1 VGERHICP
9 IAWVAA
15 SSDLQRV
22 VAETNGCMRRIRIG
36 SGGTTSVVEM
46 TDNPTLSTIER
57 LELAADSGTG
67 VTFVGASMAAEAG
80 PVQVSWSE
88 IHDDAR
94 AVGAALQARGLVPG
108 DHVAILGPT
117 SRELITIVRG
127 CWMAGLASMVL
138 PLPMRMGSLDVFIDS
153 TRGRILHG
161 DAKLLLIDE
170 LLADFYSPAEGDP
183 PILPMKAVMPGATN
197 VPTGDALEIP
207 AHDPERLVILQYT
220 SGSTSEPKGVMIPDR
235 VLSANIDACAEAAEL
250 NSDDAMVSWL
260 PLYHDMGL
268 VGFLALP
275 MTKGVDLVQAAPQ
288 DFLAH
293 PGNWMQWLSDY
304 RATATAGPNFSWVL
318 ATRALKRM
326 KDLDLSHL
334 TVALSGAEPV
344 DPKAV
349 DAFVAEAS
357 RFGFTAG
364 GMFPAFGMAEV
375 AIGGTFPPRRRG
387 LVTDTVDRIVLE
399 TQRVAKPVEIHD
411 EDELGLTARQ
421 LPLLG
426 KPVPGLEMKVVDPE
440 TFEELPERH
449 VGELLLRGTSVTPG
463 YYKRPDATAAL
474 FHDGWLLTGDLAYVL
489 DGELVLCGRIKDVII
504 VGGRNVFPE
513 DIERAVGP
521 LDGVR
526 AGNVIAFGMEGYKGK
541 ESVVVVAEVR
551 VSDTSGGLEE
561 IRERI
566 HHRTLEVCGLPPRDV
581 MLVTPGTLPKT
592 SSGKLQRAKC
602 RDEYLNEEL
611 ALIE

>member
-1 VGERHICP
+1 M
-9 IAWVAA
+9 
-15 SSDLQRV
+15 SDNQ
-22 VAETNGCMRRIRIG
+22 
-36 SGGTTSVVEM
+36 
-46 TDNPTLSTIER
+46 PLSTIER

-67 VTFVGASMAAEAG
+67 VTFVGASMTTETG
-80 PVQVSWSE
+80 PQQVSWRE

-94 AVGAALQARGLVPG
+94 AVAAALQARGLVPG

-117 SRELITIVRG
+117 SRELITIIRG
-127 CWMAGLASMVL
+127 CWLAGLASMVL

-161 DAKLLLIDE
+161 DAKLLLIDD
-170 LLADFYSPAEGDP
+170 LLADFYVAAEGDP
-183 PILPMKAVMPGATN
+183 PIMRMKAIMPGAPN

-207 AHDPERLVILQYT
+207 THDPERLVILQYT

-250 NSDDAMVSWL
+250 NRDDAMVSWL

-304 RATATAGPNFSWVL
+304 GATATAGPNFSWVL

-326 KDLDLSHL
+326 KDLDLSRL

-399 TQRVAKPVEIHD
+399 TQRVAKPVVIHD

-474 FHDGWLLTGDLAYVL
+474 FHEGWLCTGDLAYIL

-551 VSDTSGGLEE
+551 VSDTSGGLDE
-561 IRERI
+561 IRDRI

-611 ALIE
+611 ALAE

>member
-1 VGERHICP
+1 
-9 IAWVAA
+9 
-15 SSDLQRV
+15 
-22 VAETNGCMRRIRIG
+22 M
-36 SGGTTSVVEM
+36 TTTPSM
-46 TDNPTLSTIER
+46 STIER
-57 LELAADSGTG
+57 LELAADSSTG
-67 VTFVGASMAAEAG
+67 VRFVGSSMIGDGE
-80 PVQVSWSE
+80 PVVVSWRE

-94 AVGAALQARGLVPG
+94 AVGAALQAQGLVPG

-117 SRELITIVRG
+117 SRELMTIVRG

-138 PLPMRMGSLDVFIDS
+138 PLPMRMGSLDAFIES
-153 TRGRILHG
+153 TRSRIRHG
-161 DAKLLLIDE
+161 DANLVLIDD
-170 LLADFYSPAEGDP
+170 LLAEFYVAAAGDP
-183 PILPMKAVMPGATN
+183 PIAPMRSVMPGAPN

-207 AHDPERLVILQYT
+207 EHDPDRLVILQYT

-235 VLSANIDACAEAAEL
+235 VLSANIDACCDAAL
-250 NSDDAMVSWL
+250 LAPGDVMVSWL

-304 RATATAGPNFSWVL
+304 RGTATAGPNFSWVL

-326 KDLDLSHL
+326 HDLDLSSL
-334 TVALSGAEPV
+334 TLALSGAEPV

-349 DAFVAEAS
+349 EAFVVEAA
-357 RFGFTAG
+357 RFGFEPG
-364 GMFPAFGMAEV
+364 GVFPAFGMAEV
-375 AIGGTFPPRRRG
+375 AIGGSFPPRGRG
-387 LVTDTVDRIVLE
+387 LRTDVVDRHVLE
-399 TQRVAKPVEIHD
+399 TQRVAKPVDHAVD
-411 EDELGLTARQ
+411 EFDVSVRS

-426 KPVPGLEMKVVDPE
+426 RAVPGLEMMVVDPDSYE
-440 TFEELPERH
+440 PVPERH

-474 FHDGWLLTGDLAYVL
+474 FRDGWLCTGDLAYLL

-526 AGNVIAFGMEGYKGK
+526 AGNVIAFGMDGYKGK

-551 VSDTSGGLEE
+551 PTDTSGGLDE
-561 IRERI
+561 IRTRI
-566 HHRTLEVCGLPPRDV
+566 HHRTLEVCGIPPRDV
-581 MLVTPGTLPKT
+581 MLVSPGTLPKT

-602 RDEYLNEEL
+602 RDEYLAEEL
-611 ALIE
+611 ALVPSAV